1 MTDYLNIDALVITAY
16 VITLV
21 ICLGLIAAV
30 VWGWRKRMRY
40 TTRQHSELCDKTPL
54 H

>member
-1 MTDYLNIDALVITAY
+1 MTDYLNLDALLITVY

-30 VWGWRKRMRY
+30 IRGWRKRMHY
-40 TTRQHSELCDKTPL
+40 TTHRLKGLSE
-54 H
+54 

>member
-1 MTDYLNIDALVITAY
+1 MTDYLNLDALVVAVY

-30 VWGWRKRMRY
+30 VWGWRKRMGYNTHKLKRLP
-40 TTRQHSELCDKTPL
+40 E
-54 H
+54 